1 MMSKTFLSEKDIV
14 AGCIRKDRD
23 AQGELYDRYASRLY
37 TLCLR
42 YVEDAEQAR
51 DLMHDSMIKALDNIK
66 SFRNEN
72 DGSLYVWLRKI
83 TLNMVFDALRQNT
96 RFREIS
102 LELIS
107 DDEIQ
112 SVEESDDEPA
122 QEIPENVFKKAISAL
137 TPIRRAVFNMYY
149 IDGFSNKEIAKALD
163 ITERGSTSIL
173 AKARTSVRKAITD
186 YLKAT
191 GQ

>member
-1 MMSKTFLSEKDIV
+1 MSKTFLSEKELV
-14 AGCIRKDRD
+14 SGCIRKDRD
-23 AQGELYDRYASRLY
+23 AQGELYARYASRLY

-42 YVEDAEQAR
+42 YLENTEEAR

-66 SFRNEN
+66 SFRNDSE
-72 DGSLYVWLRKI
+72 GSLYVWLRKI
-83 TLNMVFDALRQNT
+83 TLNMVFDTLRQNN

-107 DDEIQ
+107 DDDLQ
-112 SVEESDDEPA
+112 NVEDSDDEPA
-122 QEIPENVFKKAISAL
+122 QEIPESVFKQVITTL
-137 TPIRRAVFNMYY
+137 TPVRRAVFNMYY
-149 IDGFSNKEIAKALD
+149 IDGFSHKEIAKALD

-173 AKARTSVRKAITD
+173 AKARASVRKAITD

-191 GQ
+191 GL

>member
-1 MMSKTFLSEKDIV
+1 MGKSFLSEKELV
-14 AGCIRKDRD
+14 LGCIRKDRD
-23 AQGELYDRYASRLY
+23 AQGELYARYASRLY

-42 YVEDAEQAR
+42 YLEDTEEAR
-51 DLMHDSMIKALDNIK
+51 DLMHDSMIKALDNIR

-102 LELIS
+102 IELVS
-107 DDEIQ
+107 DDDIQ
-112 SVEESDDEPA
+112 DVEESDDEPA
-122 QEIPENVFKKAISAL
+122 QEIPENVFKQVISTL
-137 TPIRRAVFNMYY
+137 TPVRRAVFNMYY
-149 IDGFSNKEIAKALD
+149 IDGFSHKEIAKALD

>member
-1 MMSKTFLSEKDIV
+1 MSKTFLSEKDIV

-23 AQGELYDRYASRLY
+23 AQGELYARYASRLY

-51 DLMHDSMIKALDNIK
+51 DLMHDSIIKALDNIR

-72 DGSLYVWLRKI
+72 DGSLYVWLRRI
-83 TLNMVFDALRQNT
+83 TLNLIFDTLRQNT

-107 DDEIQ
+107 DEDLQ
-112 SVEESDDEPA
+112 SVGETDDEPA
-122 QEIPENVFKKAISAL
+122 QEIPENVFKQAMSAL
-137 TPIRRAVFNMYY
+137 TPVRRAVFNMYY
-149 IDGFSNKEIAKALD
+149 IDGFSHKEIAKALD

>member
-1 MMSKTFLSEKDIV
+1 MSKTFLSEKDIV
-14 AGCIRKDRD
+14 AGCIRKDRN
-23 AQGELYDRYASRLY
+23 AQGELYARYASRLY
-37 TLCLR
+37 TLCFR
-42 YVEDAEQAR
+42 YLEDTEEAR
-51 DLMHDSMIKALDNIK
+51 DLMHDSIIKALDNIK

-83 TLNMVFDALRQNT
+83 TLNMVFDTLRTNN

-107 DDEIQ
+107 YDDIQ
-112 SVEESDDEPA
+112 NVEETDDEPA
-122 QEIPENVFKKAISAL
+122 QEIPENVFKQAISTL
-137 TPIRRAVFNMYY
+137 TPVRRAVFNMYY
-149 IDGFSNKEIAKALD
+149 IDGFSHKEIAKALD

>member
-1 MMSKTFLSEKDIV
+1 MSKTFLSEKELV
-14 AGCIRKDRD
+14 SGCIRKDRD
-23 AQGELYDRYASRLY
+23 AQGELYSRYASRLY

-191 GQ
+191 VQ

>member
-1 MMSKTFLSEKDIV
+1 MSKTFLSEKELV
-14 AGCIRKDRD
+14 SGCIRKDRD
-23 AQGELYDRYASRLY
+23 AQGELYARYASRLY

-42 YVEDAEQAR
+42 YIEDTEQAR

-66 SFRNEN
+66 SFRNDSE
-72 DGSLYVWLRKI
+72 GSLYVWLRKI
-83 TLNMVFDALRQNT
+83 TLNMVFDTLRQNN

-107 DDEIQ
+107 DDDLQ
-112 SVEESDDEPA
+112 NVEDSDDEPA
-122 QEIPENVFKKAISAL
+122 QEIPESVLKQAISTL
-137 TPIRRAVFNMYY
+137 TPVRRAVFNMYY
-149 IDGFSNKEIAKALD
+149 IDGFSHKEIAKALD

>member
-1 MMSKTFLSEKDIV
+1 MSKSFLSEKELV
-14 AGCIRKDRD
+14 SGCIRKDRD
-23 AQGELYDRYASRLY
+23 AQGELYSRYASRLY
-37 TLCLR
+37 ALCFR
-42 YVEDAEQAR
+42 YLEDTEEAR

-66 SFRNEN
+66 SFRNDR

-83 TLNMVFDALRQNT
+83 TLNMVFDTLRQNT

-102 LELIS
+102 IELVS
-107 DDEIQ
+107 DGDLQ
-112 SVEESDDEPA
+112 SVEETDDEPA
-122 QEIPENVFKKAISAL
+122 QEIPESVFKQVISKL
-137 TPIRRAVFNMYY
+137 TPVRRAVFNMYY
-149 IDGFSNKEIAKALD
+149 IDGFSHKEIAKALD

-173 AKARTSVRKAITD
+173 AKARASVRKAITD

>member
-1 MMSKTFLSEKDIV
+1 MSKTFLSEKELV
-14 AGCIRKDRD
+14 SGCIRKDRD
-23 AQGELYDRYASRLY
+23 AQGELYARYASRLY

-42 YVEDAEQAR
+42 YIEDTEEAR

-66 SFRNEN
+66 SFRNDSE
-72 DGSLYVWLRKI
+72 GSLYVWLRKI
-83 TLNMVFDALRQNT
+83 TLNMVFDTLRQNN

-107 DDEIQ
+107 DDDLQ
-112 SVEESDDEPA
+112 NVEDSDDEPA
-122 QEIPENVFKKAISAL
+122 QEIPESVFKQVITTL
-137 TPIRRAVFNMYY
+137 TPVRRAVFNMYY
-149 IDGFSNKEIAKALD
+149 IDGFSHKEIAKALD

-173 AKARTSVRKAITD
+173 AKARASVRKAITD

-191 GQ
+191 GL

>member
-1 MMSKTFLSEKDIV
+1 MSKTFLSEKELV
-14 AGCIRKDRD
+14 SGCIRKDRD
-23 AQGELYDRYASRLY
+23 AQGELYARYASRLF
-37 TLCLR
+37 TLCFR
-42 YVEDAEQAR
+42 YLEDTEEAR

-66 SFRNEN
+66 SFRNDSE
-72 DGSLYVWLRKI
+72 GSLYVWLRKI
-83 TLNMVFDALRQNT
+83 TLNMVFDTLRQNN

-107 DDEIQ
+107 DDDLQ
-112 SVEESDDEPA
+112 NVDDSDDEPD
-122 QEIPENVFKKAISAL
+122 QEIPESVFKQVISTL
-137 TPIRRAVFNMYY
+137 TPVRRAVFNMYY
-149 IDGFSNKEIAKALD
+149 IDGFSHKEIAKALD

-173 AKARTSVRKAITD
+173 AKARASVRKAITD